1 MTKEDLNQIAI
12 IVKTEVGGLRD
23 EMNQRFKEQD
33 EKFEQR
39 FKKQEEKLDKKLNQR
54 FKEQDEKF
62 EQRFKEQEEKLD
74 KKLDQ
79 RFKEQDER
87 IDKRFK
93 EQEEKFYRRIDQRIS
108 DQMTYF
114 EEKYGRDFALA
125 VECLNSKSETE
136 DIQNQRLNVLEKSNN
151 INSAAIFNHEDRINY
166 LEKTLQ
172 IQASK

>member
-1 MTKEDLNQIAI
+1 MIKFHKYSKGGENMTKEELNQIAI

-39 FKKQEEKLDKKLNQR
+39 FK
-54 FKEQDEKF
+54 
-62 EQRFKEQEEKLD
+62 EQEEKLD

-79 RFKEQDER
+79 RFKEQEER

>member
-39 FKKQEEKLDKKLNQR
+39 FKK
-54 FKEQDEKF
+54 
-62 EQRFKEQEEKLD
+62 QEEKLD

>member
-23 EMNQRFKEQD
+23 EMNQRFKEQY
-33 EKFEQR
+33 EKIE
-39 FKKQEEKLDKKLNQR
+39 QR
-54 FKEQDEKF
+54 FKEQDEKI
-62 EQRFKEQEEKLD
+62 EQRFKEQE
-74 KKLDQ
+74 
-79 RFKEQDER
+79 ER

-166 LEKTLQ
+166 LERTLQ
-172 IQASK
+172 IQTSK

>member
-62 EQRFKEQEEKLD
+62 EQRFK
-74 KKLDQ
+74 
-79 RFKEQDER
+79 
-87 IDKRFK
+87 
-93 EQEEKFYRRIDQRIS
+93 
-108 DQMTYF
+108 
-114 EEKYGRDFALA
+114 
-125 VECLNSKSETE
+125 
-136 DIQNQRLNVLEKSNN
+136 
-151 INSAAIFNHEDRINY
+151 
-166 LEKTLQ
+166 
-172 IQASK
+172 

>member
-23 EMNQRFKEQD
+23 EMNQRFKEQ
-33 EKFEQR
+33 
-39 FKKQEEKLDKKLNQR
+39 
-54 FKEQDEKF
+54 
-62 EQRFKEQEEKLD
+62 EEKLD

-79 RFKEQDER
+79 RFKELDEKIEQRLKEQDEKFAQKFKEQEKR

>member
-23 EMNQRFKEQD
+23 EMNQRFKEQ
-33 EKFEQR
+33 
-39 FKKQEEKLDKKLNQR
+39 
-54 FKEQDEKF
+54 
-62 EQRFKEQEEKLD
+62 EEKLD

-79 RFKEQDER
+79 
-87 IDKRFK
+87 RFK

-108 DQMTYF
+108 DQMIYF

-136 DIQNQRLNVLEKSNN
+136 DIQNQRLSVLEKSNN
-151 INSAAIFNHEDRINY
+151 INSAAIFNHEERINY

-172 IQASK
+172 IQVSK

>member
-1 MTKEDLNQIAI
+1 MIKFYQYLKGGENVTKEDLNQIAI

-23 EMNQRFKEQD
+23 EMNQRFKEQ
-33 EKFEQR
+33 
-39 FKKQEEKLDKKLNQR
+39 
-54 FKEQDEKF
+54 
-62 EQRFKEQEEKLD
+62 EEKLD

-79 RFKEQDER
+79 
-87 IDKRFK
+87 RFK

-136 DIQNQRLNVLEKSNN
+136 DIQNQRLSVLEKSNN
-151 INSAAIFNHEDRINY
+151 INSAAIFNHEERINY

-172 IQASK
+172 IQVSK

>member
-33 EKFEQR
+33 EKIEQRLKEQDEKIEQR
-39 FKKQEEKLDKKLNQR
+39 FKKQ
-54 FKEQDEKF
+54 DEKI
-62 EQRFKEQEEKLD
+62 EQRFKK
-74 KKLDQ
+74 
-79 RFKEQDER
+79 QD
-87 IDKRFK
+87 
-93 EQEEKFYRRIDQRIS
+93 EKFYRRIDQRIS
-108 DQMTYF
+108 DQMSYF

>member
-1 MTKEDLNQIAI
+1 MIKFYQYLKGGENMTKEDLNQIAI

-23 EMNQRFKEQD
+23 EMNQRFKEQ
-33 EKFEQR
+33 
-39 FKKQEEKLDKKLNQR
+39 EEKLDKKL
-54 FKEQDEKF
+54 D
-62 EQRFKEQEEKLD
+62 QRFKEQEEKLD

-79 RFKEQDER
+79 RFQ
-87 IDKRFK
+87 

-136 DIQNQRLNVLEKSNN
+136 DIQNQRLSVLEKSNN
-151 INSAAIFNHEDRINY
+151 INSAAIFNHEERINY

-172 IQASK
+172 IQVSK

>member
-12 IVKTEVGGLRD
+12 IVKTDVGGLRD
-23 EMNQRFKEQD
+23 EMN
-33 EKFEQR
+33 
-39 FKKQEEKLDKKLNQR
+39 
-54 FKEQDEKF
+54 
-62 EQRFKEQEEKLD
+62 QRFKEQEEKLD

-79 RFKEQDER
+79 RFTEQEER
-87 IDKRFK
+87 IDQRFQEQEERIDQRFK

-136 DIQNQRLNVLEKSNN
+136 DIQNQRLSVLEKSNN
-151 INSAAIFNHEDRINY
+151 INSAAIFNHEERINY

-172 IQASK
+172 IQVSK

>member
-23 EMNQRFKEQD
+23 EMNQRFKEQ
-33 EKFEQR
+33 
-39 FKKQEEKLDKKLNQR
+39 
-54 FKEQDEKF
+54 
-62 EQRFKEQEEKLD
+62 EEKLD

-79 RFKEQDER
+79 RFQ
-87 IDKRFK
+87 

-136 DIQNQRLNVLEKSNN
+136 DIQNQRLSVLEKSNN
-151 INSAAIFNHEDRINY
+151 INSAAIFNHEERINY

-172 IQASK
+172 IQVSK

>member
-23 EMNQRFKEQD
+23 EMNQRFKEQ
-33 EKFEQR
+33 
-39 FKKQEEKLDKKLNQR
+39 EEKLDKKL
-54 FKEQDEKF
+54 D
-62 EQRFKEQEEKLD
+62 QRFKEQEEKLD

-79 RFKEQDER
+79 RFEEQEEKL
-87 IDKRFK
+87 DKKLDQRFK

-136 DIQNQRLNVLEKSNN
+136 DIQNQRLSVLEKSNN
-151 INSAAIFNHEDRINY
+151 INSAAIFNHEERINY

-172 IQASK
+172 IRVSK

>member
-33 EKFEQR
+33 ER
-39 FKKQEEKLDKKLNQR
+39 IDK
-54 FKEQDEKF
+54 
-62 EQRFKEQEEKLD
+62 
-74 KKLDQ
+74 

-172 IQASK
+172 IQVSK

>member
-23 EMNQRFKEQD
+23 EMNE
-33 EKFEQR
+33 
-39 FKKQEEKLDKKLNQR
+39 
-54 FKEQDEKF
+54 
-62 EQRFKEQEEKLD
+62 RFKEQEEKLD

-79 RFKEQDER
+79 
-87 IDKRFK
+87 RFK

-136 DIQNQRLNVLEKSNN
+136 DIQNQRLSVLEKSNN
-151 INSAAIFNHEDRINY
+151 INSAAIFNHEERINY

-172 IQASK
+172 IQVSK

>member
-23 EMNQRFKEQD
+23 EMNQRFKEQ
-33 EKFEQR
+33 
-39 FKKQEEKLDKKLNQR
+39 
-54 FKEQDEKF
+54 
-62 EQRFKEQEEKLD
+62 EEKLD

-79 RFKEQDER
+79 RFKEQEER
-87 IDKRFK
+87 IDQRFQEQEERIDQRFQEQEERIDQRFK

-136 DIQNQRLNVLEKSNN
+136 DIQNQRLSVLEKSNN
-151 INSAAIFNHEDRINY
+151 INSAAIFNHEERINY

-172 IQASK
+172 IQVSK

>member
-39 FKKQEEKLDKKLNQR
+39 FK
-54 FKEQDEKF
+54 EQDEKF
-62 EQRFKEQEEKLD
+62 EQ
-74 KKLDQ
+74 
-79 RFKEQDER
+79 
-87 IDKRFK
+87 RFK

>member
-23 EMNQRFKEQD
+23 EMNQRFKEQ
-33 EKFEQR
+33 
-39 FKKQEEKLDKKLNQR
+39 EEKLDKKL
-54 FKEQDEKF
+54 D
-62 EQRFKEQEEKLD
+62 QRFKEQEEKLD

-79 RFKEQDER
+79 RFQ
-87 IDKRFK
+87 

-136 DIQNQRLNVLEKSNN
+136 DIQNQRLSVLEKSNN
-151 INSAAIFNHEDRINY
+151 INSAAIFNHEERINY

-172 IQASK
+172 IQVSK

>member
-23 EMNQRFKEQD
+23 EMNQRFKEQ
-33 EKFEQR
+33 
-39 FKKQEEKLDKKLNQR
+39 
-54 FKEQDEKF
+54 
-62 EQRFKEQEEKLD
+62 EEKLD

-79 RFKEQDER
+79 RFQ
-87 IDKRFK
+87 

-136 DIQNQRLNVLEKSNN
+136 DIQNQRLSVLEKSNN
-151 INSAAIFNHEDRINY
+151 INSAAIFNHEERINY
-166 LEKTLQ
+166 IEKTLH
-172 IQASK
+172 IQVSK

>member
-23 EMNQRFKEQD
+23 EMNQRFKEQ
-33 EKFEQR
+33 
-39 FKKQEEKLDKKLNQR
+39 
-54 FKEQDEKF
+54 
-62 EQRFKEQEEKLD
+62 EEKLD

-79 RFKEQDER
+79 
-87 IDKRFK
+87 RFK

-136 DIQNQRLNVLEKSNN
+136 DIQNQRLSVLEKSNN

>member
-39 FKKQEEKLDKKLNQR
+39 FK
-54 FKEQDEKF
+54 
-62 EQRFKEQEEKLD
+62 EQEEKLD
-74 KKLDQ
+74 KKLDR
-79 RFKEQDER
+79 RFKD
-87 IDKRFK
+87 
-93 EQEEKFYRRIDQRIS
+93 QEEKFYRRIDQRIS

>member
-1 MTKEDLNQIAI
+1 MIKFYQYLKGGENMTKEDLNQIAI

-23 EMNQRFKEQD
+23 EMNQRFKEQ
-33 EKFEQR
+33 
-39 FKKQEEKLDKKLNQR
+39 
-54 FKEQDEKF
+54 
-62 EQRFKEQEEKLD
+62 EEKLD

-79 RFKEQDER
+79 
-87 IDKRFK
+87 RFK

-125 VECLNSKSETE
+125 VECLNSKSKTE
-136 DIQNQRLNVLEKSNN
+136 DIQNQRLSVLEKSNN
-151 INSAAIFNHEDRINY
+151 INSAAIFNHEERINY

-172 IQASK
+172 IQVSK

>member
-23 EMNQRFKEQD
+23 EIN
-33 EKFEQR
+33 
-39 FKKQEEKLDKKLNQR
+39 
-54 FKEQDEKF
+54 
-62 EQRFKEQEEKLD
+62 QRFKEQEEKLD

-79 RFKEQDER
+79 RFKEQEEKL
-87 IDKRFK
+87 DKKLDQRFQ

-172 IQASK
+172 IQTSK

>member
-23 EMNQRFKEQD
+23 EMNQRFKEQ
-33 EKFEQR
+33 
-39 FKKQEEKLDKKLNQR
+39 
-54 FKEQDEKF
+54 
-62 EQRFKEQEEKLD
+62 EEKLD

-79 RFKEQDER
+79 RFQ
-87 IDKRFK
+87 
-93 EQEEKFYRRIDQRIS
+93 EQEQKFYRRIDQRIS

-136 DIQNQRLNVLEKSNN
+136 DIQNQRLSVLEKSNN
-151 INSAAIFNHEDRINY
+151 INSAAIFNHEERINY

-172 IQASK
+172 IQVSK

>member
-33 EKFEQR
+33 EKIE
-39 FKKQEEKLDKKLNQR
+39 QR
-54 FKEQDEKF
+54 FKEQDEKI
-62 EQRFKEQEEKLD
+62 EQRLQEQEERIDKRFKEQE
-74 KKLDQ
+74 
-79 RFKEQDER
+79 ER

-172 IQASK
+172 IQTSK

>member
-23 EMNQRFKEQD
+23 EMNQRFKEQ
-33 EKFEQR
+33 
-39 FKKQEEKLDKKLNQR
+39 EEKLDKKL
-54 FKEQDEKF
+54 D
-62 EQRFKEQEEKLD
+62 QRFKEQEEKLD

-79 RFKEQDER
+79 
-87 IDKRFK
+87 RFK

-136 DIQNQRLNVLEKSNN
+136 DIQNQRLSVLEKSNN
-151 INSAAIFNHEDRINY
+151 INSAAIFNHEERINY

-172 IQASK
+172 IQVSK

>member
-1 MTKEDLNQIAI
+1 
-12 IVKTEVGGLRD
+12 
-23 EMNQRFKEQD
+23 MN
-33 EKFEQR
+33 
-39 FKKQEEKLDKKLNQR
+39 
-54 FKEQDEKF
+54 
-62 EQRFKEQEEKLD
+62 QRFKEQEEKLD

-79 RFKEQDER
+79 RFKEQEER
-87 IDKRFK
+87 IDQRFQEQEERIDQRFQ

-136 DIQNQRLNVLEKSNN
+136 DIQNQRLSVLEKSNN
-151 INSAAIFNHEDRINY
+151 INSAAIFNHEERINY

-172 IQASK
+172 IQVSK

>member
-23 EMNQRFKEQD
+23 EMNQRFKEQ
-33 EKFEQR
+33 
-39 FKKQEEKLDKKLNQR
+39 EEKLDKKL
-54 FKEQDEKF
+54 D
-62 EQRFKEQEEKLD
+62 QRFKEQEEKLD

-79 RFKEQDER
+79 RFKEQEEKL
-87 IDKRFK
+87 DKKLDQRFQ

-136 DIQNQRLNVLEKSNN
+136 DIQNQRLSVLEKSNN
-151 INSAAIFNHEDRINY
+151 INSAAIFNHEERINY

-172 IQASK
+172 IQVSK

>member
-33 EKFEQR
+33 EKIE
-39 FKKQEEKLDKKLNQR
+39 
-54 FKEQDEKF
+54 
-62 EQRFKEQEEKLD
+62 
-74 KKLDQ
+74 Q

-136 DIQNQRLNVLEKSNN
+136 DIQNQRLSVLEKSNN
-151 INSAAIFNHEDRINY
+151 INSAAIFNHEERINY

-172 IQASK
+172 IQVSK

>member
-23 EMNQRFKEQD
+23 EMNQRFKEQ
-33 EKFEQR
+33 
-39 FKKQEEKLDKKLNQR
+39 
-54 FKEQDEKF
+54 
-62 EQRFKEQEEKLD
+62 EEKLD

-79 RFKEQDER
+79 RFKEQEER
-87 IDKRFK
+87 IDQRFKEQEERIDQRFQEQEERIDQRFK

-136 DIQNQRLNVLEKSNN
+136 DIQNQRLSVLEKSNN
-151 INSAAIFNHEDRINY
+151 INSAAIFNHEERINY

-172 IQASK
+172 IQVSK

>member
-23 EMNQRFKEQD
+23 EMNQRFKEQ
-33 EKFEQR
+33 
-39 FKKQEEKLDKKLNQR
+39 EEKLDKKLDQR
-54 FKEQDEKF
+54 FE
-62 EQRFKEQEEKLD
+62 EQEEKLD

-79 RFKEQDER
+79 
-87 IDKRFK
+87 RFK

-136 DIQNQRLNVLEKSNN
+136 DIQNQRLSVLEKSNN
-151 INSAAIFNHEDRINY
+151 INSAAIFNHEERINY

-172 IQASK
+172 IQVSK

>member
-23 EMNQRFKEQD
+23 EMNQRFKEQ
-33 EKFEQR
+33 
-39 FKKQEEKLDKKLNQR
+39 EEKLDKKL
-54 FKEQDEKF
+54 D
-62 EQRFKEQEEKLD
+62 QRFKEQEEKLD

-79 RFKEQDER
+79 RFQ
-87 IDKRFK
+87 

-108 DQMTYF
+108 DQMAYF

-136 DIQNQRLNVLEKSNN
+136 DIQNQRLSVLEKSNN
-151 INSAAIFNHEDRINY
+151 INSAAIFNHEERINY

-172 IQASK
+172 IQVSK

>member
-23 EMNQRFKEQD
+23 EMNQRFKEQ
-33 EKFEQR
+33 
-39 FKKQEEKLDKKLNQR
+39 
-54 FKEQDEKF
+54 
-62 EQRFKEQEEKLD
+62 EEKLD

-79 RFKEQDER
+79 
-87 IDKRFK
+87 RFK

-136 DIQNQRLNVLEKSNN
+136 DIQNQRLSVLEKSNN
-151 INSAAIFNHEDRINY
+151 INSAAIFNHEERINY

-172 IQASK
+172 IQVSK

>member
-33 EKFEQR
+33 EKIEQR
-39 FKKQEEKLDKKLNQR
+39 FKKQDEKIEQR
-54 FKEQDEKF
+54 FKEQDEKI
-62 EQRFKEQEEKLD
+62 EQRLKEQDEKFAQKFKEQEK
-74 KKLDQ
+74 
-79 RFKEQDER
+79 R

>member
-23 EMNQRFKEQD
+23 EMNQGFKEQD

>member
-1 MTKEDLNQIAI
+1 MTKEDLDQIAI

-23 EMNQRFKEQD
+23 EMNQRFKEQ
-33 EKFEQR
+33 
-39 FKKQEEKLDKKLNQR
+39 
-54 FKEQDEKF
+54 
-62 EQRFKEQEEKLD
+62 EEKLD

-79 RFKEQDER
+79 RFQ
-87 IDKRFK
+87 

-136 DIQNQRLNVLEKSNN
+136 DIQNQRLSVLEKSNN
-151 INSAAIFNHEDRINY
+151 INSAAIFNHEERINY

-172 IQASK
+172 IQVSK

>member
-23 EMNQRFKEQD
+23 EMNQRFKEQ
-33 EKFEQR
+33 
-39 FKKQEEKLDKKLNQR
+39 
-54 FKEQDEKF
+54 
-62 EQRFKEQEEKLD
+62 EEKLD

-79 RFKEQDER
+79 RFKQQEER
-87 IDKRFK
+87 IDQRFQEQEERIDQRFK

-136 DIQNQRLNVLEKSNN
+136 DIQNQRLSVLEKSNN
-151 INSAAIFNHEDRINY
+151 INSAAIFNHEERINY

-172 IQASK
+172 IQVSK